1 MFTKLG
7 RQPPHLSISRWRFVV
22 AWAVLTAPLAFAQT
36 PVDAAGPLT
45 LNSAVALALSH
56 NPGLAALEAQADALK
71 VMPSQAGALP
81 DAMLSLNAMNLPTDT
96 FSLDQEPMTQLQIG
110 VSQSFPFPGKR
121 KLRRAAAED
130 EAQAGDART
139 AEQRSALQGAVRSA
153 WWQVFALD
161 RALEIVEQNKT
172 LMRNFVKIAE
182 TKYSVGQGLQQDVL
196 LAQLELSRLLDREA
210 QLAGRRRG
218 AQANLNALLDRPPN
232 VAVILAGTPP
242 NVVLP
247 ELPPEGELLNQGLRT
262 RDLLNVHRELLE
274 AADRRLALAKR
285 DTYPDFRLGAG
296 YAFRQGR
303 DALRGDRA
311 DFFSVMLSVNLPLY
325 AGSKQNKAIDQRR
338 HERTQRQ
345 YALEGVLRSI
355 QAEIARHL
363 AEYDAARAQVS
374 ILDTA
379 IIPQARQTVASMLA
393 GYQVN
398 KVDFLNVVNGQL
410 TLYNAQINYWEALSK
425 AKRSLAGVAAA
436 VGTEAL
442 YE

>member
-1 MFTKLG
+1 M
-7 RQPPHLSISRWRFVV
+7 
-22 AWAVLTAPLAFAQT
+22 
-36 PVDAAGPLT
+36 
-45 LNSAVALALSH
+45 
-56 NPGLAALEAQADALK
+56 
-71 VMPSQAGALP
+71 
-81 DAMLSLNAMNLPTDT
+81 
-96 FSLDQEPMTQLQIG
+96 
-110 VSQSFPFPGKR
+110 
-121 KLRRAAAED
+121 
-130 EAQAGDART
+130 
-139 AEQRSALQGAVRSA
+139 
-153 WWQVFALD
+153 
-161 RALEIVEQNKT
+161 
-172 LMRNFVKIAE
+172 
-182 TKYSVGQGLQQDVL
+182 
-196 LAQLELSRLLDREA
+196 
-210 QLAGRRRG
+210 
-218 AQANLNALLDRPPN
+218 
-232 VAVILAGTPP
+232 ILAGTPP
-242 NVVLP
+242 NEVLP
-247 ELPPEGELLNQGLRT
+247 ELPSEGELLNQGLRT

-338 HERTQRQ
+338 HERIQRQ

-379 IIPQARQTVASMLA
+379 IVPQARQTVASMLA